1 MISSIYSILSSWDN
15 STRKKKKQPIKSP
28 GGEKLS
34 GKVHIYGFKIL
45 LFKNLLVYFNAL
57 GIKAN
62 FGRYL

>member
-1 MISSIYSILSSWDN
+1 M
-15 STRKKKKQPIKSP
+15 RKNPIKSP

-62 FGRYL
+62 FGRHL